1 MGRIR
6 TLEVKEVKLLRKE
19 SGLRAIKK
27 GRIVCLK
34 CDKKFISKDI
44 IAIRICDK
52 CKRKNSSEGI
62 AEHHLHPPRI
72 LYD

>member
-6 TLEVKEVKLLRKE
+6 TLEVKEVKQLRRE

-27 GRIVCLK
+27 GRVVCLK
-34 CDKKFISKDI
+34 CDKKFVSKDT

-52 CKRKNSSEGI
+52 CKRKISSEGI
-62 AEHHLHPPRI
+62 VEHHLHPPRI